1 MRNWKID
8 NILSLL
14 KEAGALAL
22 ASWSAPEVELKA
34 DQTVV
39 TNADRAIEQ
48 RFAEAFDRPAAGSFM
63 IGEESVGTRTEEYLD
78 EALRGICHVVDP
90 IDGTAPY
97 SAHVPLWGIS
107 VGAFGLA
114 SFSNMEAMFG
124 AASAALASVE
134 ATTLSGM
141 PPGKESPAHTEEDT
155 PDKVSEETLSRAIA
169 IGIIARKGI
178 SVLWVTQ
185 MVDL

>member
-22 ASWSAPEVELKA
+22 ASWSSPQVELKA

-78 EALRGICHVVDP
+78 EALRLRPD
-90 IDGTAPY
+90 DA
-97 SAHVPLWGIS
+97 
-107 VGAFGLA
+107 GLLLQRA
-114 SFSNMEAMFG
+114 DVLTRGGHRG
-124 AASAALASVE
+124 AARADLDRAVELGVPRASLNAQYGALN
-134 ATTLSGM
+134 
-141 PPGKESPAHTEEDT
+141 
-155 PDKVSEETLSRAIA
+155 R
-169 IGIIARKGI
+169 R
-178 SVLWVTQ
+178 
-185 MVDL
+185 